1 LFEDGVIPEELLN
14 VTDPIEYNYIIV
26 RLKKDF
32 NDKNKSEFLK
42 YMNL

>member
-1 LFEDGVIPEELLN
+1 MFEDSVVPDELKQI
-14 VTDPIEYNYIIV
+14 TDPIEYNYILV

-32 NDKNKSEFLK
+32 NEKHKSEYIN